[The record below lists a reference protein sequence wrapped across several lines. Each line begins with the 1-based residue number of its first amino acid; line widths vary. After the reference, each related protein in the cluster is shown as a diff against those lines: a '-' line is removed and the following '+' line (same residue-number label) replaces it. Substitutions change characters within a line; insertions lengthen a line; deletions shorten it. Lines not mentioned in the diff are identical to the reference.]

1 LPRLFK
7 QHDMKDISVTPQTI
21 MISYPFLELLLGG
34 HVTRAQQAGI
44 VSAENAERWWTHLR
58 EAHDAGTFFYA
69 FTALIV
75 AGTKG

>member
-1 LPRLFK
+1 
-7 QHDMKDISVTPQTI
+7 MKDISVTPQTI

-34 HVTRAQQAGI
+34 HVSRAQQANV
-44 VSAENAERWWTHLR
+44 VSADNAERWWTHLR
-58 EAHDAGTFFYA
+58 EAHEAGTFLYA